1 MKNLATMFFTYCFLL
16 ISITANAQETIIVR
30 KQLPLNAQK
39 LIKTNFSDKTIDY
52 IIADKELISTDYS
65 VKFADGSEIDFNSE
79 GNWTEIDCKKNA
91 IPSKIVKSSIANY
104 VKEKFPNTHI
114 VKIEKEIFNRE
125 EIKLSNGLE
134 LEFNSK
140 GEYVKID

>member
-1 MKNLATMFFTYCFLL
+1 MPNENL
-16 ISITANAQETIIVR
+16 
-30 KQLPLNAQK
+30 
-39 LIKTNFSDKTIDY
+39 
-52 IIADKELISTDYS
+52 
-65 VKFADGSEIDFNSE
+65 G
-79 GNWTEIDCKKNA
+79 KKNA

>member
-65 VKFADGSEIDFNSE
+65 VKFTDGSEIDFNS
-79 GNWTEIDCKKNA
+79 NDIWTEIDCKRNA
-91 IPSKIVKSSIANY
+91 IPSKLVKPSIANY
-104 VKEKFPNTHI
+104 VNKKFPNTQI
-114 VKIEKEIFNRE
+114 EKIEKSVLKRQ

-140 GEYVKID
+140 GEFVKID

>member
-65 VKFADGSEIDFNSE
+65 VKFTDGSEIDFNSE

-140 GEYVKID
+140 GEFRTID

>member
-1 MKNLATMFFTYCFLL
+1 MKSLSTLFFTYCFLFV
-16 ISITANAQETIIVR
+16 SFTTNAQESFITK
-30 KQLPLNAQK
+30 KQLPVSAQK
-39 LIKTNFSDKTIDY
+39 LISTHFSDKIIDY
-52 IIADKELISTDYS
+52 IVADKELISTDYS
-65 VKFADGSEIDFNSE
+65 VKFTDGSEIDFNSE

-140 GEYVKID
+140 GEFRNIN

>member
-30 KQLPLNAQK
+30 KQLLLNAQK

-65 VKFADGSEIDFNSE
+65 VKFTDGSEIDFNSE

-140 GEYVKID
+140 GEFRNIN

>member
-65 VKFADGSEIDFNSE
+65 VKFTDGSEIDFNSE

-140 GEYVKID
+140 GELRNIN

>member
-52 IIADKELISTDYS
+52 TIADKELISTDYS
-65 VKFADGSEIDFNSE
+65 VKFTDGSEIDFNSN
-79 GNWTEIDCKKNA
+79 GIWTEIDCKRNA
-91 IPSKIVKSSIANY
+91 IPSKLVKPSIANY
-104 VKEKFPNTHI
+104 VNKKFPNTQI
-114 VKIEKEIFNRE
+114 EKIEKSVLKRQ

-140 GEYVKID
+140 GEFVKID

>member
-1 MKNLATMFFTYCFLL
+1 MKNLTTMFFTYCFLL

-65 VKFADGSEIDFNSE
+65 VKFTDGSEIDFNSE

-140 GEYVKID
+140 GEFRNIN

>member
-65 VKFADGSEIDFNSE
+65 VKFTDGSEIDFSSN
-79 GNWTEIDCKKNA
+79 GIWTEIDCKRTA
-91 IPSKIVKSSIANY
+91 IPSKLVKPSIANY
-104 VKEKFPNTHI
+104 VNKKFPNTQI
-114 VKIEKEIFNRE
+114 EKIEKSVLKRQ

-140 GEYVKID
+140 GEFVKID

>member
-65 VKFADGSEIDFNSE
+65 VKFTDGSEIDFNSE

-140 GEYVKID
+140 GEFRNIN

>member
-65 VKFADGSEIDFNSE
+65 VKFTDGSEIDFNSE

>member
-65 VKFADGSEIDFNSE
+65 VKFTDGSEIDFNS
-79 GNWTEIDCKKNA
+79 TDCRNFTRKA
-91 IPSKIVKSSIANY
+91 
-104 VKEKFPNTHI
+104 
-114 VKIEKEIFNRE
+114 
-125 EIKLSNGLE
+125 
-134 LEFNSK
+134 EF
-140 GEYVKID
+140 ET